1 MSTTTLTT
9 TALRDLDDAAF
20 QDRYN
25 CDRFTAT
32 VLSNRMRYILEH
44 LSTRILTNAFSPVLR
59 DWYDFNAT
67 ISGPP
72 ELNYQMPAVGNSLA
86 AFFGSMSEAVRIT
99 IEEFGP
105 DELRPGDIIA
115 ANDPYR
121 VGTHV
126 NDVCFIRPVFAGDR
140 IVSFVSVKA
149 HQLDIGGTVP
159 GGFSATKNNVFE
171 NGLVLAPILLYRD
184 NKPVK
189 STFNLLFDNAR
200 FGGIILPDIKTID
213 QSLRFGER
221 LILESVERYGV
232 EAYFGAIKYAVD
244 SSAESM
250 ATALCTIADGTYH
263 GVGYI
268 DADAVDQTRE
278 YEIHLALTKFGDRLE
293 VDFSGT
299 SPQARTSI
307 NAAALDAKSAVV
319 MALKFL
325 IDPTTPY
332 TSGAFRNIDVVLP
345 AGTVVS
351 ATPPD
356 GAIFMYWE
364 ATQPLMKAVFAALDT
379 ALGRNAVAGDFGS
392 MGIHNAYGLTDS
404 GLPWASMAVGGGEH
418 GPWGATKGGDA
429 DSYQSFYQANG
440 IDPAIESIET
450 DNPVVILRREYVED
464 SAGAGSHRG
473 GAAVR
478 KDTMYLTAAEH
489 WTTLLSTKKAPGIG
503 VYGGSDGKA
512 GAAWLFPGGIVD
524 VADRQ
529 SLVGTDDDT
538 YAAATPVTGVLDP
551 ETKVLDPLGHY
562 FYYGDNPIWKTT
574 PNSIFRYQTCAGGG
588 WGKAWERDPERVLG
602 DVRNRYVSIAG
613 AEQDY
618 GVVIIGDPVRDPEG
632 LVLDLERTDLMRSGR
647 RSER

>member
-1 MSTTTLTT
+1 MSTSSNSI
-9 TALRDLDDAAF
+9 ALRDLDDQEFSA
-20 QDRYN
+20 RYN

-44 LSTRILTNAFSPVLR
+44 LSTRILTNAFSPILR

-105 DELRPGDIIA
+105 ENLRPGDIIA

-126 NDVCFIRPVFAGDR
+126 NDVCFIRPVFSGDR
-140 IVSFVSVKA
+140 IASFVSVKA
-149 HQLDIGGTVP
+149 HQLDIGGVVP
-159 GGFSATKNNVFE
+159 GGFSATKHNVFE

-189 STFNLLFDNAR
+189 STFNLLFDNSR

-213 QSLRFGER
+213 QSLQFGER
-221 LILESVERYGV
+221 LILESVERYGI
-232 EAYFGAIKYAVD
+232 EAYFGAIRYAVD

-250 ATALCTIADGTYH
+250 AAALSKIADGTYT

-268 DADAVDQTRE
+268 DADAVDQSRE
-278 YEIHLALTKFGDRLE
+278 YEIHLSLTKVGDRLE

-364 ATQPLMKAVFAALDT
+364 ATQPLMKAVFEALDT
-379 ALGRNAVAGDFGS
+379 ALGKNAVAGDFGS
-392 MGIHNAYGLTDS
+392 MGIHNAYGLTDT
-404 GLPWASMAVGGGEH
+404 GQPWGSMAVGGGEH
-418 GPWGATKGGDA
+418 GPWGATKEGDA

-440 IDPAIESIET
+440 IGPAVESIEA

-464 SAGAGSHRG
+464 SAGSGYHRG

-503 VYGGSDGKA
+503 VYGGGDGVA
-512 GAAWLFPGGIVD
+512 GAAWLFPD
-524 VADRQ
+524 EVARVAERQ
-529 SLVGTDDDT
+529 DLIATDDEI
-538 YAAATPVTGVLDP
+538 YARSTPVTGVMDP
-551 ETKVLDPLGHY
+551 ESKVLDPSGEY
-562 FYYGDNPIWKTT
+562 FYYGDNPIWQTT
-574 PNSIFRYQTCAGGG
+574 PNSVFRYQTCAGGG
-588 WGKAWERDPERVLG
+588 WGNPLDREPERVLD
-602 DVRNRYVSIAG
+602 DVRNLYASIAG
-613 AEQDY
+613 AERDY
-618 GVVIIGDPVRDPEG
+618 GVVVIGDPLQDPEG
-632 LVLDLERTDLMRSGR
+632 LELDLEATQAR
-647 RSER
+647 RARLRAER